1 MIGSISVEGYLME
14 APTIIDLSNWY
25 LYKMNTETPV
35 RVAIITSKIKLV
47 SKQSLVDLKMFG
59 LRLFIVSKWCKWGI
73 HILDWHVLDLGN
85 ICINVF
91 PYVDMHQCLSL
102 CGYGGC
108 ENPCPTS
115 RFGCAFKEWLG
126 LPPRVKDTFILRVH
140 LRIT

>member
-59 LRLFIVSKWCKWGI
+59 LRLFIVSK
-73 HILDWHVLDLGN
+73 
-85 ICINVF
+85 
-91 PYVDMHQCLSL
+91 
-102 CGYGGC
+102 
-108 ENPCPTS
+108 
-115 RFGCAFKEWLG
+115 
-126 LPPRVKDTFILRVH
+126 
-140 LRIT
+140 